1 MTRAAPVE
9 VDPSA
14 VPGGVGARGGADAG
28 AGAGTGAVGK
38 GGGAG
43 GRGYR
48 YTLRPVY
55 QVPRSLWWPGL
66 LLAIVM
72 GGVFYWTIGR
82 MWDRWNNA
90 HGYYSHGPLVL
101 PIAVVTAWL
110 IVRKRGLPLESTKG
124 SRRVGLLL
132 LIGSM
137 LVHLLSM
144 YPRVTFLSGMMIPP
158 AIAGCMLYLG
168 GWPMLGRLW
177 FPVAF
182 LIFMVPLPDVTIND
196 INFPLK
202 LFAASTSTAIVD
214 ASGVS
219 AYVAGSDIVLGSGTR
234 LTVEDACSGLR
245 SLISLM
251 AFATLFTYACKLR
264 GYKRLLL
271 FLSAVPVAVAAN
283 IVRIVVLALVAN
295 AYGVKLATPGGWV
308 HDVMGF
314 VVFVVA
320 FCIMF
325 LLEEVLDLLPGA
337 KSEKGLLGRRVR
349 VAG

>member
-1 MTRAAPVE
+1 MTRVAQADLGE
-9 VDPSA
+9 GEAGDGGDLRATGETDPARWNGSA
-14 VPGGVGARGGADAG
+14 GERKV
-28 AGAGTGAVGK
+28 
-38 GGGAG
+38 
-43 GRGYR
+43 YR
-48 YTLRPVY
+48 YTRRPVY
-55 QVPRSLWWPGL
+55 HVPRGLWWPGL
-66 LLAIVM
+66 LLALVM

-82 MWDRWNNA
+82 MWERWNNT
-90 HGYYSHGPLVL
+90 HGYYQHGPLVV
-101 PIAVVTAWL
+101 PISLVMAWL
-110 IVRKRGLPLESTKG
+110 IVRKRGLPLESTRG
-124 SRRVGLLL
+124 SRWAGMALV
-132 LIGSM
+132 IGAM

-168 GWPMLGRLW
+168 GWAMLGRLW

-182 LIFMVPLPDVTIND
+182 LFFMVPLPDVTIND

-202 LFAASTSTAIVD
+202 LFAASASTSIVD

-219 AYVAGSDIVLGSGTR
+219 AYVRGSDIVLQGGTR

-264 GYKRLLL
+264 GYKRALL

-283 IVRIVVLALVAN
+283 IVRIVVLTLVAHS
-295 AYGVKLATPGGWV
+295 YGVKLATPGGWV
-308 HDVMGF
+308 HDTMGY

-325 LLEEVLDLLPGA
+325 LLEELLDLLPGA
-337 KSEKGLLGRRVR
+337 RSGRGLLSGQK
-349 VAG
+349 